1 MANAT
6 NTLSKDI
13 LARLLAGENIT
24 VQHDA
29 KARTASFDTRNR
41 VLTLPVWDNMTPEI
55 YDMLVGHEVG
65 HALFTPW
72 TERDEAVQ
80 AVASAIDIGGTA
92 NADIAMTYLNVVEDA
107 RIERLMKEKFPGLR
121 RDFYEA
127 YKSFNERDFF
137 GIKDLDIN
145 TLPLIDRINIHFKC
159 GTAAN
164 MNIQFT
170 AEEQAFVD
178 RISAAQT
185 FDEVTV
191 IASEIYAHAGHK
203 REDGSME
210 EVKVLVNATQGM
222 SNESKDGNDAANGD
236 GMKSESDDKKD
247 GNTSASKDG
256 QQKAKAEQK
265 SDQAAHSKGASEA
278 VHTPARSKTQTAFDE
293 SCKKNFTGQT
303 NSVTTSVLESPILE
317 NIILT
322 PSKIADRIKAH
333 TVPASIVARHHDWL
347 GTTKRELSEFLTES
361 APTINMM
368 AKQFEMRKAADA
380 AKRTSVSKTGVLD
393 TVRMMNY
400 KMTDDIFLRNS
411 IVADGKSHGL
421 VMYIDWSSS
430 MGGVLRNTVKQLIQL
445 VMFCKKV
452 NIPFDVY
459 AFSSIMFTDSTTKKN
474 LYGRD
479 VPDSKSFWR
488 VNKVGNATSSH
499 FTPFTLINYLSSRL
513 RRNDF
518 NDALLNLWRIT
529 DSITNWDHSYFVP
542 TEFLLGSTPLDECIV
557 AAMDMVPKFRDEN
570 KLQVVHTVFLTDG
583 ESSTGGLPNPG
594 SKAYKTK
601 AYIIDPVTKKMY
613 DNTVDQY
620 SYASTPC
627 LLRIFRD
634 RTKTNAIGFFL
645 MENKTLTTAPW
656 YSTDKNGHLDSLDKN
671 AYEQQSRNWTD
682 AGFAICPP
690 EYNGYTEQYIVRST
704 TKVSDGDALDNLA
717 TGVSATRVANA
728 MIRDAATRNKSRV
741 FLRRFIDLIAKEVK

>member
-137 GIKDLDIN
+137 GLKGHDIN

-159 GTAAN
+159 GTAAE

-178 RISAAQT
+178 RIAAAQT

-191 IASEIYAHAGHK
+191 IASDIYAHAGHQ
-203 REDGSME
+203 REDAQME
-210 EVKVLVNATQGM
+210 ERKVMVNVKSGM
-222 SNESKDGNDAANGD
+222 SGDSQDGDNAA
-236 GMKSESDDKKD
+236 GMTGTKSDDKQE
-247 GNTSASKDG
+247 GNGSSA
-256 QQKAKAEQK
+256 QE
-265 SDQAAHSKGASEA
+265 SDKQANEDTEGDSPSQSKGSGKML
-278 VHTPARSKTQTAFDE
+278 HTPARSKTQAAFDE
-293 SCKKNFTGQT
+293 SCKKNFTGT
-303 NSVTTSVLESPILE
+303 ANTVTTTVLETPVLE

-322 PSKIADRIKAH
+322 TSKIRELVNTH
-333 TVPASIVARHHDWL
+333 TVPPSVVGRHNEWIS
-347 GTTKRELSEFLTES
+347 TTQRELNEFLAES
-361 APTINMM
+361 SATINMM

-411 IVADGKSHGL
+411 IVADGKNHGL

-430 MGGVLRNTVKQLIQL
+430 MGGVIRNTVKQLIQL

-459 AFSSIMFTDSTTKKN
+459 AFSSVMFKDSYKKSK
-474 LYGRD
+474 YGIT
-479 VPDSKSFWR
+479 PDIKHSDFWR
-488 VNKVGNATSSH
+488 QNKVGNATSSNLA
-499 FTPFTLINYLSSRL
+499 PFTLLNFISSRL

-518 NDALLNLWRIT
+518 NEALLTLWRIT
-529 DSITNWDHSYFVP
+529 DSISNWDHSYFVP
-542 TEFLLGSTPLDECIV
+542 PEFCLGSTPLDECVV
-557 AAMDMVPKFRDEN
+557 AAMDMVPKFRDEH
-570 KLQVVHTVFLTDG
+570 KLQVCHTVFLTDG
-583 ESSTGGLPNPG
+583 ESSTGGVPNPG
-594 SKAYKTK
+594 SKAYKTR

-613 DNTVDQY
+613 DNTVDSY

-645 MENKTLTTAPW
+645 MENKTLSTAPW
-656 YSTDKNGHLDSLDKN
+656 YTLDKNGHLSNLDKN
-671 AYEQQSRNWTD
+671 AYEAQSQNWTD

-690 EYNGYTEQYIVRST
+690 EYGGYTEQYIVRSN
-704 TKVSDGDALDNLA
+704 TKVSDGDALDSLSVGA
-717 TGVSATRVANA
+717 SATRVANA